1 MRKFISFKTAAN
13 ANLIILG
20 LFVIFHALVILEVT
34 PQSIVWGGRLTS
46 RDELV
51 QHEVLSI
58 VLMSVCIFITLLK
71 ANYIPLKLKIIPAV
85 GMWFMVVLFLF
96 NTVGNI
102 FAITLFEKLAF
113 TPMTILLTLFSLR
126 LAIEKES

>member
-1 MRKFISFKTAAN
+1 
-13 ANLIILG
+13 
-20 LFVIFHALVILEVT
+20 LFVIFHVLVILGAT
-34 PQSIVWGGRLTS
+34 PQNIVWGGRLTS

-51 QHEVLSI
+51 QHEIFSI
-58 VLMSVCIFITLLK
+58 VVMSVCILITLWK
-71 ANYIPLKLKIIPAV
+71 ANYLPFKLRIIPTICIWLLV
-85 GMWFMVVLFLF
+85 PIFLF

-102 FAITLFEKLAF
+102 FAVTLFEKLAF